1 MTDSRPTRVAVV
13 GTVGVPARY
22 GGFETLAEQLA
33 VGVSPRRAT
42 LVIYCQRTAYPEL
55 AAAAPFAGHRRVFI
69 PMRANGPSS
78 MVHDVIAMLHAA
90 WVARVDVMLV
100 LGNSGAWGLPL
111 IRLLRPR
118 MRVVTNI
125 DGMEWRRA
133 KFGPLARR
141 TLRVLEWFAAKFS
154 HKLIAD
160 NAALVPIA
168 RAIHGV
174 EPVLIAYGG
183 DHTLVLPDAV
193 TLEPGYYLSIARVEP
208 ENNCHLIL
216 EASVLSG
223 KRLVFVG
230 NWHSSAYGQALKAK
244 YSALPG
250 LLLLDPIY
258 EQPALAAVRSGAIG
272 YVHGHS
278 VGGTNP
284 SLVEALFHAD
294 TILAFDCE
302 FNRVTLQDNGQ
313 YFVTVAALKELLDQ
327 TGSGRIERSELD
339 ALRERYRWK
348 NIVEAYLSV
357 CQVTALAPTEQ
368 GVSQSGDDAT
378 RRVR

>member
-1 MTDSRPTRVAVV
+1 MRVAVV

-33 VGVSPRRAT
+33 VGVSPRRAA

-55 AAAAPFAGHRRVFI
+55 AAATSFAGHRRVFI

-100 LGNSGAWGLPL
+100 LGNSGTWGLPL
-111 IRLLRPR
+111 VRLLRPR

-133 KFGPLARR
+133 KFGPLARK
-141 TLRVLEWFAAKFS
+141 TLRVLEWFAARFS
-154 HKLIAD
+154 HEVIAD
-160 NAALVPIA
+160 NAALVPVA

-183 DHTLVLPDAV
+183 DHTLVPPDAMA
-193 TLEPGYYLSIARVEP
+193 LEPGYYLSIARVEP

-216 EASVLSG
+216 EAFAGSG
-223 KRLVFVG
+223 ERLVFVG
-230 NWHSSAYGQALKAK
+230 NWQSSAYGQSLKAR
-244 YSALPG
+244 YADQPG

-258 EQPALAAVRSGAIG
+258 AQSALAAVRAGAIG

-294 TILAFDCE
+294 RVLAFDCE
-302 FNRVTLQDNGQ
+302 FNRVTLQDEGQ
-313 YFVTVAALKELLDQ
+313 YFGSATALRALLAR
-327 TGSGRIERSELD
+327 TGSGRIGAS
-339 ALRERYRWK
+339 ALVSLRDRYRWQS
-348 NIVEAYLSV
+348 IVDAYLDV
-357 CQVTALAPTEQ
+357 CLVPPEAPGHQV
-368 GVSQSGDDAT
+368 VSQPDDDAPH
-378 RRVR
+378 RAA